1 MSWQIPGAVRA
12 ASSAAEALETVA
24 EFVPDV
30 VVSDIGT
37 PEEDGYW
44 LLKKLRCLTGG
55 KGGKLR
61 AIALTAYAR
70 EEDRAMALKAG
81 FDRHLAK
88 PATRC
93 LGGDDRQFEAAS
105 DRQLK

>member
-1 MSWQIPGAVRA
+1 M
-12 ASSAAEALETVA
+12 ETAA

-30 VVSDIGT
+30 VVSDIGMS
-37 PEEDGYW
+37 EEDGYW
-44 LLKKLRCLTGG
+44 LLKKLRCLAGG

-88 PATRC
+88 PV
-93 LGGDDRQFEAAS
+93 
-105 DRQLK
+105 QLDVLVETIVSLKLQAIAN